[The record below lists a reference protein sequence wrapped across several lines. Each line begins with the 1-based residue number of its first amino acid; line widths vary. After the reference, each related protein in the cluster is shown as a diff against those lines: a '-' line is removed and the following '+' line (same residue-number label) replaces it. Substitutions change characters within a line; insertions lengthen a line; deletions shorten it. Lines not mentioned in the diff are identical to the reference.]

1 MEGPLKK
8 GSDKSYVVSYR
19 YALTSLNIIPI
30 GTNAIPNYQD
40 LSFKLDLG
48 KWLVASFRFLNWR
61 GRVPSIFLVMKPTK
75 TTSLPTP
82 MRIYTTD
89 LNWPF

>member
-48 KWLVASFRFLNWR
+48 KVAGGQLSLLELA
-61 GRVPSIFLVMKPTK
+61 GEVQSIF
-75 TTSLPTP
+75 
-82 MRIYTTD
+82 
-89 LNWPF
+89 